1 MFRVRELIEY
11 GKTLDPMRFEKRLFI
26 GGGEGNWGIDP
37 MHLEKRLFIG
47 RGGGGG

>member
-26 GGGEGNWGIDP
+26 GGGEGNWGEAGEEGANREP
-37 MHLEKRLFIG
+37 S
-47 RGGGGG
+47 RGIKIN

>member
-26 GGGEGNWGIDP
+26 GGGRVIGASILCISRSVCSLGEGG
-37 MHLEKRLFIG
+37 
-47 RGGGGG
+47 

>member
-26 GGGEGNWGIDP
+26 GGGEGNWGGVI
-37 MHLEKRLFIG
+37 
-47 RGGGGG
+47 GGGNWGG